1 MTFHLYENWGEKD
14 VISNVINIL
23 FFIFMIP
30 AWLSTLKWQSA
41 DKRQDSLC
49 VSCPAIIIIP
59 HFVLKSKSNLIPG
72 IGPNQ
77 ALYSAI
83 TFKLKDTVKIYKNA
97 NQLPT
102 NFSNEIWG
110 L

>member
-23 FFIFMIP
+23 FFIFMMP
-30 AWLSTLKWQSA
+30 AWLSTLKWQSG
-41 DKRQDSLC
+41 QSVC
-49 VSCPAIIIIP
+49 VLPCPAIIIIP

-102 NFSNEIWG
+102 NFSNEILG